1 MRRKRT
7 EWEGRGQNG
16 KEEDRVGRK
25 RTEWEGRGQSGK
37 EEDRVGSKLKGSVE
51 KTVVKK

>member
-1 MRRKRT
+1 MRS
-7 EWEGRGQNG
+7 E